1 MKNFEKFTNEELIVI
16 KSALYRT
23 IDDYERGVWFD
34 EKEYKIAKGLF
45 SAIQSILDEAE
56 ND

>member
-1 MKNFEKFTNEELIVI
+1 MSRFDRFTTEELRVI

-34 EKEYKIAKGLF
+34 EKEYKIAKKLY
-45 SAIQSILDEAE
+45 SAIQSILNEVCK
-56 ND
+56 

>member
-1 MKNFEKFTNEELIVI
+1 MKNFENFTNEELIVI

-23 IDDYERGVWFD
+23 IDDYERGNWFD
-34 EKEYKIAKGLF
+34 YTEYKIAKRLY
-45 SAIQSILDEAE
+45 SAIQLILDEVE

>member
-1 MKNFEKFTNEELIVI
+1 MNRFENFTDEELKVI

-34 EKEYKIAKGLF
+34 EKEYKIAKGLY
-45 SAIQSILDEAE
+45 SAIQSILNEVRK
-56 ND
+56 

>member
-1 MKNFEKFTNEELIVI
+1 MNRFRNFTEEELKVI

-34 EKEYKIAKGLF
+34 EKEYKIAKGLY
-45 SAIQSILDEAE
+45 SAIQSILSEV
-56 ND
+56 

>member
-1 MKNFEKFTNEELIVI
+1 MNRFGNFTEEELRVI

-34 EKEYKIAKGLF
+34 EKEYKIAKGLY
-45 SAIQSILDEAE
+45 SAIQSIL
-56 ND
+56 NQL